1 MLKHLNESNA
11 LPSRVAVIGG
21 AGFVG
26 GAVVEA
32 LEKDG
37 IAVASIGRSDVDLL
51 ATDAADKLSA
61 FLEPGDTVV
70 FVSAIAPVRNSAML
84 RDNMTIVANV
94 IEALRVKVP
103 AHLINVSSDA
113 VYRDVLYPM
122 SESAVAEPASLHG
135 AMHLAREV
143 ALAAELDIPFGIIR
157 PTLIYGA
164 SDPHNGYGPNR
175 FMRLADANE
184 EIRLFGE
191 GEERRDHVL
200 VDDVADLVRRMV
212 LRRSTGV
219 INAATGAVHAFCDIA
234 ETVIRLSRSSS
245 AVIGQPRQGAMPHNG
260 YRAFDPAN
268 VARAFPD
275 FRFTPLE
282 EGLKKTLSRGMRDA

>member
-1 MLKHLNESNA
+1 MLKHLNQSNV
-11 LPSRVAVIGG
+11 LPGRVAVIGG
-21 AGFVG
+21 SGFVG
-26 GAVVEA
+26 GAVAGA
-32 LEKDG
+32 LEKEG
-37 IAVASIGRSDVDLL
+37 VAVTSIGRSDVDLL
-51 ATDAADKLSA
+51 AADAAEELSA
-61 FLEPGDTVV
+61 LLEPGDTIV
-70 FVSAIAPVRNSAML
+70 FVSAMAPVRNSAML

-94 IEALRVKVP
+94 VEALRTKVP

-122 SESAVAEPASLHG
+122 SESAAAEPASLHG

-143 ALAAELDIPFGIIR
+143 ALAAELDVPLGIIR

-175 FMRLADANE
+175 FMRLAAANE
-184 EIRLFGE
+184 EIWLFGE

-219 INAATGAVHAFCDIA
+219 INAATGAVHAFREIA
-234 ETVIRLSRSSS
+234 ETVVRLSGSSS
-245 AVIGQPRQGAMPHNG
+245 AVIGQPRQGLMPHNG
-260 YRAFDPAN
+260 YRPFDPAN

-282 EGLKKTLSRGMRDA
+282 EGLKKTLLRGMRDA

>member
-1 MLKHLNESNA
+1 MLKHLNKSNE
-11 LPSRVAVIGG
+11 LPGRVAVIGG

-26 GAVVEA
+26 GAVVGA

-37 IAVASIGRSDVDLL
+37 IAVACIGRSDVDLL
-51 ATDAADKLSA
+51 AVDAADKLA
-61 FLEPGDTVV
+61 GLLQPGDTVV
-70 FVSAIAPVRNSAML
+70 FVSAMAPVRNSAML

-94 IEALRVKVP
+94 IEALRAKTP
-103 AHLINVSSDA
+103 AYLVNVSSDA

-122 SESAVAEPASLHG
+122 SESAAAEPASLHG

-143 ALAAELDIPFGIIR
+143 ALAAELDVPLGIIR

-175 FMRLADANE
+175 FMRLAAANQ

-200 VDDVADLVRRMV
+200 VDDVADLIRRMV
-212 LRRSTGV
+212 LRRSSGV
-219 INAATGAVHAFCDIA
+219 INAATGDVHAFREIA
-234 ETVIRLSRSSS
+234 ETVVRLSGSNS

-260 YRAFDPAN
+260 YRPFDPAN

-282 EGLKKTLSRGMRDA
+282 DGLKKTLASGMRDA

>member
-1 MLKHLNESNA
+1 MLKHLNETDV
-11 LPSRVAVIGG
+11 LPGRVAVIGG

-26 GAVVEA
+26 GAVVGA
-32 LEKDG
+32 LEKEG
-37 IAVASIGRSDVDLL
+37 VAVTSIGRSDIDLL
-51 ATDAADKLSA
+51 ADDATDKLA
-61 FLEPGDTVV
+61 GLLEPGDTVV
-70 FVSAIAPVRNSAML
+70 FVSAMAPVRNSAML

-94 IEALRVKVP
+94 IHALRAKTP

-122 SESAVAEPASLHG
+122 SESAAAEPASLHG

-143 ALAAELDIPFGIIR
+143 ALAAELDVPLGIIR

-175 FMRLADANE
+175 FMRLASANE

-219 INAATGAVHAFCDIA
+219 INAATGDVHAFRAIA
-234 ETVIRLSRSSS
+234 ETVVRLSGSKSV
-245 AVIGQPRQGAMPHNG
+245 VIGQPRQGAMPHNG

-268 VARAFPD
+268 VLRAFPD

-282 EGLKKTLSRGMRDA
+282 DGLKKTLASGMGDA